1 MANSQNQTPQ
11 ASPQTPTP
19 ELSRELSLYHITM
32 MGMGMMIGAG
42 VFLGMG
48 ISIEKA
54 GPGGVV
60 LTFALNGLLAIFTA
74 MSFAELSSAIPR
86 AGGAYNFARIAF
98 GRGTSFLAGWMEWFA
113 SSVAGAMYAL
123 TFSIYTVRFI
133 NALGLFDPFYTTFNI
148 SPDSQIVVKTIAVLT
163 AAAFIYINYR
173 GASETGKI
181 GAVITMGQTIF
192 VVAIGIVGIFTV
204 IKDPSRLSNFV
215 PFMPAG
221 WSKLM
226 ITMGFTYVAFEGFE
240 VIAQAGDEA
249 IDPRK
254 NLPKA
259 MLNSVLIV
267 TIIYILVAFAT
278 VISVKAGPGIT
289 IDGQIVQPWQWI
301 GQYGPEGFGF
311 AVEKLIPY
319 KNIGNFILTLAVIF
333 SSTSALNA
341 TIFSATRASYAL
353 GRDKMLPS
361 VFAKIHKT
369 RNTPFGALFCTGAIV
384 IFVATML
391 PTEDVASS
399 ASIMFIFL
407 FFLVNL
413 CAIKI
418 RRNMADELEYGY
430 MMPLFPL
437 FPILAIICQV
447 ILAIE
452 LRHMSHI
459 AWIVAPLWVIAGFVT
474 YLFYSKSRAITTED
488 EILVLEEQKAVVSDR
503 YRVMVAIANPANAT
517 ELVQGT
523 YKLCGAKNAQV
534 ELIHMVPVPDQ
545 VSLTDAEKY
554 ILPGREALLEAML
567 SLSLHFPISTTIRYC
582 RNIARG
588 IVSAIRQKKTQMLV
602 LGWHGKPSKGIFNIG
617 ATVDPIIEQTPCDV
631 VVMKNCGGNKT
642 FDTILVPVA
651 GGPNSA
657 YALEIALIMADSDET
672 TVTAFTIETGG
683 RTFDI
688 DQFLDI
694 QAERL
699 KIPRNRFTAKSIKAK
714 STVMAILKESAKHDL
729 MVLGTTNKPMIVQ
742 MARQSLPE
750 KIACR
755 CKKPLIMVKKGQG
768 VRSWIKRWI

>member
-1 MANSQNQTPQ
+1 
-11 ASPQTPTP
+11 
-19 ELSRELSLYHITM
+19 M

-361 VFAKIHKT
+361 IFAKIHKT

>member
-1 MANSQNQTPQ
+1 
-11 ASPQTPTP
+11 
-19 ELSRELSLYHITM
+19 M

-361 VFAKIHKT
+361 IFAKIHKT

-699 KIPRNRFTAKSIKAK
+699 KIPRNRFEAKSVKAK